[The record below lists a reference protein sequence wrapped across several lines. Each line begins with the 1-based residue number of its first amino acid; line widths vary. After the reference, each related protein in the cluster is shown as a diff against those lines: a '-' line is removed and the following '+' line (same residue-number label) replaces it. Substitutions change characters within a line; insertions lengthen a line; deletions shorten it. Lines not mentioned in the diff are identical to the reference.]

1 MSRDFSA
8 AFHDGKRGVFFGKK
22 GFVGA
27 VDRDGVDGGERK
39 IVGCGDEV
47 AVVEDVYGFRFYAER
62 GADDGR
68 AFALRIGER
77 FGFHIVIFGGIFCAF
92 CAFRERSAVKRIDVA
107 MKIDEDFCGLI
118 RAACFV
124 RQNGDGFFGGFTES
138 VVG

>member
-1 MSRDFSA
+1 M
-8 AFHDGKRGVFFGKK
+8 
-22 GFVGA
+22 
-27 VDRDGVDGGERK
+27 
-39 IVGCGDEV
+39 
-47 AVVEDVYGFRFYAER
+47 
-62 GADDGR
+62 
-68 AFALRIGER
+68 RIGER

-124 RQNGDGFFGGFTES
+124 RQKGDGFFGGFTES